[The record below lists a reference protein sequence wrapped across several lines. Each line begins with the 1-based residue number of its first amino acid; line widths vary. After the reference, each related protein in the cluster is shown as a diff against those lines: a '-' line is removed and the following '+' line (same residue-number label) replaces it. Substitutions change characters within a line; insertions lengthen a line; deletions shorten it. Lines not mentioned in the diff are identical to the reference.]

1 MFDYIRGL
9 LTYLSGNGI
18 VLEQGGIGYR
28 IVCANPFSYQPLL
41 NHEATLYLFQ
51 YLREDANVLYGFK
64 TREERELFVRLLT
77 VSGIG
82 PKSALAILAS
92 DHPERIIQAIEA
104 EDEHYLTR
112 FPGVGRKTAG
122 QIVLDLKGKLNDFAV
137 QDGSA
142 DEEESSSENGNHPL
156 TEALDALKT
165 LGYSDKEIGRLIPI
179 LKKQDLSAENY
190 LKEALRLMM
199 KA

>member
-28 IVCANPFSYQPLL
+28 IVCANPFSYQPLM
-41 NHEATLYLFQ
+41 NRETTLYLYQ

-82 PKSALAILAS
+82 PKSALAILAT
-92 DHPERIIQAIEA
+92 DQPERIIQAIEA
-104 EDEHYLTR
+104 EDDRYLTR
-112 FPGVGRKTAG
+112 FPGVGKKTAG
-122 QIVLDLKGKLNDFAV
+122 QIVLDLKGKLKDFAV
-137 QDGSA
+137 Q
-142 DEEESSSENGNHPL
+142 EEKAGEEPSENGNHAL

-165 LGYSDKEIGRLIPI
+165 LGYSDKEISRMIPT